1 MTKCWSSM
9 ITANSRCN
17 SAVVRFCLAGVPA
30 CDRPVLL
37 LLLSDGTLLTY
48 QAFHPPHQPLAFR
61 RVPLDWTPH
70 MTLTQEPPGPVPHP
84 NAVQP
89 TDRMQVSLFRLHMVY
104 TFCGRLYK
112 ALKQLASIS
121 HSVFVVLVFSIHA
134 GHVW

>member
-1 MTKCWSSM
+1 M
-9 ITANSRCN
+9 
-17 SAVVRFCLAGVPA
+17 
-30 CDRPVLL
+30 LL

-48 QAFHPPHQPLAFR
+48 PSYQTPHQPLAFR

-70 MTLTQEPPGPVPHP
+70 TTLTQDPPGPVPHP

-89 TDRMQVSLFRLHMVY
+89 TDRMQVSFFRLRMVY
-104 TFCGRLYK
+104 TFCGWLYK

-134 GHVW
+134 GYVW